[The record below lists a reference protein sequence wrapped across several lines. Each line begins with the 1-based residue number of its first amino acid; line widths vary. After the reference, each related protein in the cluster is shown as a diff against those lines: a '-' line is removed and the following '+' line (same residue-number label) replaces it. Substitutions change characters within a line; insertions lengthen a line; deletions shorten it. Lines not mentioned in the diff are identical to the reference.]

1 MNSIYIHL
9 ELVIGLLY
17 KAASDDCWHECT
29 SPAEA
34 TDLPHEGASALDRM
48 SCSPMLCIAVLVHGR
63 HQQSG
68 AEVSCGKR
76 QIADAQQGW
85 LAAATA

>member
-1 MNSIYIHL
+1 M
-9 ELVIGLLY
+9 IGLLY
-17 KAASDDCWHECT
+17 KASPDDCWHEFT
-29 SPAEA
+29 SLAEA
-34 TDLPHEGASALDRM
+34 KAPPHEGASAPDRM
-48 SCSPMLCIAVLVHGR
+48 SCSPMLYIAVPVHGR

-76 QIADAQQGW
+76 QIADAQQGR

>member
-1 MNSIYIHL
+1 
-9 ELVIGLLY
+9 
-17 KAASDDCWHECT
+17 
-29 SPAEA
+29 
-34 TDLPHEGASALDRM
+34 M
-48 SCSPMLCIAVLVHGR
+48 SCSPMLYIAVLVHGR